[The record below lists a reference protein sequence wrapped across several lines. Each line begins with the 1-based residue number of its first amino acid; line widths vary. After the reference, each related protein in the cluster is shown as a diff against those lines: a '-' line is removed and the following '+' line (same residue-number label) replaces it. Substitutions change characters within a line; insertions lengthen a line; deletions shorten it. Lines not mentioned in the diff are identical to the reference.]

1 MAGNKPKSNRT
12 DRGQPEKR
20 DLILQGALRT
30 FLQQGYVAASMDK
43 IAAEAGVSKQT
54 IYSHFDDKETLF
66 ISLIQQIVAKIT
78 EAGFNQELYD
88 LEPYAFLTR
97 VAGIFLNKCD
107 DWEFVSFLRL
117 LTGESGRFPE
127 LAQLYVRNAILP
139 SHQAVTYYFAKRLK
153 WADPEAAARVFM
165 GAIFNYISSHEILHG
180 KHIMV
185 MPRERFM
192 KTLVEM
198 MLEPGIKAPPSSDET
213 QDFSPGAPPP
223 IVTDL

>member
-1 MAGNKPKSNRT
+1 MAANRGKLNRA
-12 DRGQPEKR
+12 DRGQPEKH
-20 DLILQGALRT
+20 DQILQGALRT

-66 ISLIQQIVAKIT
+66 VSLIQQIVGKIT
-78 EAGFNQELYD
+78 QSGFNQELFE

-97 VAGIFLNKCD
+97 VANIFLSKCD

-117 LTGESGRFPE
+117 VTGESGRFPE
-127 LAQLYVRNAILP
+127 LAQLYVRNGIVPA
-139 SHQAVTYYFAKRLK
+139 HQAVTYYFAKRLK
-153 WADPEAAARVFM
+153 WSDPEAAARIFM
-165 GAIFNYISSHEILHG
+165 GAIFNYITSHEILHG

-198 MLEPGIKAPPSSDET
+198 MLEPGTKTPSATDDT
-213 QDFSPGAPPP
+213 QDFSPPSPPP